1 MRRSLFI
8 FFAACWLLSCSH
20 SRPDPNTVVM
30 IIESSPANL
39 DPRVGTDAYS
49 ERIDKLIFDSLVR
62 RDEHFQLQPALAES
76 WQIPDS
82 RTYIF
87 HLRSGVRFH
96 DGRPLTARDVKWTF
110 DSIRN
115 GTVISAKSSTFAVVD
130 TIDTPDDRTVIFHL
144 KQPYANLLWNVS
156 DGAMGIVPEGSGKE
170 FFAHPVGSG
179 PFKYVS
185 SVIDSEVVLARND
198 DYWDQPA
205 HVARVRFTVVPD
217 ATTRALELRKG
228 SADIA
233 LNALNPD
240 VVLALER
247 DQQLRIEITPGTIYA
262 YVAFNLR
269 DPVLRD
275 ARVREA
281 LDLAVDRRAIIHY
294 LWRDMAE
301 PAASLLP
308 KQHWAYDD
316 ELTATPYDP
325 ARARAL
331 LDAAGYKPVNS
342 VRFHL
347 TMKTSTEETSRLLAT
362 ILQQQFREIGVTLD
376 IRSFEF
382 ATFYSDVTKGAF
394 QIYSLRWIGGNED
407 PEMFEGAFHSASFPP
422 KRFNRSYYNNPE
434 VDALI
439 EQGGQELDQQKRH
452 AIYAQIQQI
461 LNRDRPYLHL
471 FYLDNVLVHTPRVTG
486 FEISPSGS
494 YDFLRTVEIAR

>member
-1 MRRSLFI
+1 MSRSILLSL
-8 FFAACWLLSCSH
+8 AACWLLSCGT
-20 SRPDPNTVVM
+20 SRPPANTVVM
-30 IIESSPANL
+30 IIENSPANL

-49 ERIDKLIFDSLVR
+49 ERLDKLIFDSLVR

-76 WQIPDS
+76 WQIPDPQ
-82 RTYIF
+82 TYIF

-96 DGRPLTARDVKWTF
+96 DGRRLTARDVKWTF
-110 DSIRN
+110 DSIRD
-115 GTVISAKSSTFAVVD
+115 GTVISAKTATFAVVD
-130 TIDTPDDRTVIFHL
+130 SIETPDDRTVIFHL
-144 KQPYANLLWNVS
+144 NKPYSNLLWNVS
-156 DGAMGIVPEGSGKE
+156 DGAMGIVPYGSGKE

-179 PFKYVS
+179 PFKFVS
-185 SVIDSEVVLARND
+185 AVIDSEVVLGRND
-198 DYWDQPA
+198 DYWAERPKIA
-205 HVARVRFTVVPD
+205 GVRFAVVPD

-228 SADIA
+228 SADVA

-240 VVLALER
+240 VVLTLER
-247 DQQLRIEITPGTIYA
+247 DKGLKVEITPGTIYA

-269 DPVLRD
+269 DPILQD

-281 LDLAVDRRAIIHY
+281 LDLAVDRHAIVHY

-316 ELTATPYDP
+316 RLTVTPYDP
-325 ARARAL
+325 AKARSL
-331 LDAAGYKPVNS
+331 LDAAGYKPVNG
-342 VRFHL
+342 VRFRL
-347 TMKTSTEETSRLLAT
+347 TMKTSTEETSRLLAS
-362 ILQQQFREIGVTLD
+362 ILQQQFREIGVALE

-407 PEMFEGAFHSASFPP
+407 PEMFEGAFHSASVPP
-422 KRFNRSYYNNPE
+422 KRFNRSYYKSQQ

-439 EQGGQELDQQKRH
+439 EQGSRELDQKKRH
-452 AIYAQIQQI
+452 AIYAQIQEI

-471 FYLDNVLVHTPRVTG
+471 FYLDNVLVHTARVTG
-486 FEISPSGS
+486 FTISPSGS
-494 YDFLRTVEIAR
+494 YDFLRTVEIVH